1 MSNICIYLFNRGNSS
16 LSDCHS
22 TDTLKFLKGQSRVVC
37 FDTVNISSV
46 ILCQVQPYV
55 V

>member
-1 MSNICIYLFNRGNSS
+1 MTNICIFFNRLNSS

-22 TDTLKFLKGQSRVVC
+22 SNTLKFLRGQSRVVC
-37 FDTVNISSV
+37 FNTVNISSV